1 MQLAKCARNDICRHG
16 DAEVV
21 MFGTQ
26 SAPLCMMLVTVQ
38 LAAGCIP
45 IMNNPPYPI
54 EWPAPAPERIG
65 SCPVISGTYANQGN
79 LYIEAG
85 IACPP
90 RIAGRWSCDLQL
102 APNLGIDLPAASV
115 AITQPDAETL
125 IVGLLDER
133 GIARQTLHLGKDYQ
147 CDATSLYFSSTGSYF
162 NVAGGAALQLKRAFV
177 RDAKGDLVMTVRED
191 TQALLVFIGVL
202 KSDTSHVRWMP
213 VGTAEVAAGKVP

>member
-1 MQLAKCARNDICRHG
+1 MP
-16 DAEVV
+16 
-21 MFGTQ
+21 GTR
-26 SAPLCMMLVTVQ
+26 STPLCMMLATAP

-90 RIAGRWSCDLQL
+90 RAAGQWSCDLQL
-102 APNLGIDLPAASV
+102 APNLGIDLPAVSV
-115 AITQPDAETL
+115 EITQSDAQTL
-125 IVGLLDER
+125 NMGLLDEC
-133 GIARQTLHLGKDYQ
+133 GIARQTQTLHLGKDYQ
-147 CDATSLYFSSTGSYF
+147 CDATSLYFSSTTSAF
-162 NVAGGAALQLKRAFV
+162 SPGALSGATFQLKRAFV
-177 RDAKGDLVMTVRED
+177 RDTKGALVMTVRLD
-191 TQALLVFIGVL
+191 TRALIVFIGVL

-213 VGTAEVAAGKVP
+213 AGTTEAAPRQLP